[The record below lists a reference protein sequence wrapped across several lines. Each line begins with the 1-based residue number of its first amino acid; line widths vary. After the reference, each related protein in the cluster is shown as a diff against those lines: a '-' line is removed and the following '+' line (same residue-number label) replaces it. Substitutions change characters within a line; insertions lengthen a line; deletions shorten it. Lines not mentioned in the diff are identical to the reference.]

1 MYGMPIK
8 PKIYLDTSVI
18 SHLMAD
24 DSPDKR
30 DDTRK
35 LWEQIKHSGFEV
47 VLSPVVYEELGRC
60 EPALEKALLEYV
72 VMIDTTYIE
81 ENEKMTALADE
92 YLKTGV
98 LKEKSYNDCR
108 HIAIASVS
116 ACKYILSWNM
126 KHFVKRRTIE
136 MVQSVNQR
144 LGIFQPSIITP
155 AIFVEG
161 DDDNE

>member
-1 MYGMPIK
+1 MSIK

-24 DSPDKR
+24 DTPEKR

-35 LWEQIKHSGFEV
+35 LWEQLKHGIWEI

-60 EPALEKALLEYV
+60 SDVLEKALLEYV
-72 VMIDTTYIE
+72 VMLDTTYIE
-81 ENEKMTALADE
+81 ESEEMSALADE

-98 LKEKSYNDCR
+98 LGENSYNDCR

-126 KHFVKRRTIE
+126 KHFVKRKTIE
-136 MVQSVNQR
+136 MVQTVNLR
-144 LGIFQPSIITP
+144 LGIFQPSILTP
-155 AIFVEG
+155 AIFIEG
-161 DDDNE
+161 DDGNE